1 MGGPAIIKVEL
12 IREFVNALPLTAN
25 GVKAVVWSVIA
36 PNVSNSM
43 VAAFVQLFVP
53 SPTIASFDVLTNVFI
68 YSNAFFQSNPFLS
81 CLYIHAYMHT
91 YNGGLVSA
99 REIENNSQQ
108 RTLHC
113 EGQNKCI

>member
-1 MGGPAIIKVEL
+1 
-12 IREFVNALPLTAN
+12 
-25 GVKAVVWSVIA
+25 VVWSVIA

-81 CLYIHAYMHT
+81 CLYIHTCIHT
-91 YNGGLVSA
+91 MVDLSPLEKLKTTVNNGVDTSLRGAEQMYLKKNVVCW
-99 REIENNSQQ
+99 IV
-108 RTLHC
+108 
-113 EGQNKCI
+113 